1 MVENVTKKKRAL
13 WEQPWGYTE
22 SLVIAAELLIFGFI
36 VEFITGGKGLSPISM
51 PANLYLLVGFAFI
64 LIILRSFYNDN
75 SIIKWL
81 SGIPAAVSSIIAFGL
96 ITLLM
101 GFIPQSSN
109 EENNFISLIGL
120 SHLKNSWPI
129 LFIQLYLL
137 SSLGLVTIKRII
149 PFKLKNTGFILNH
162 LGLWITLIAATLGS
176 GDLKTLSINLLEEGK
191 ANNIAISQTGDQFK
205 LPFELKL
212 LDFDIDEYVPRLVL
226 ANVETGDFAMKKD
239 EAPVYIEKGR
249 KYSLG
254 YWEITIENIHTDA
267 IIGDSSLIDKK
278 TTGSYPAAFVK
289 IQNKSTGHD
298 TSVWLGTGS
307 FAYNPVYFKVT
318 PDTLIGLSMAQ
329 PKRFHSK
336 VVVSQNN
343 VSDTVTIEVNKPYTV
358 QGWTIYQLSYDQ
370 SKGKWSKLSVLEAVS
385 DPWIKLV
392 YTGIFMMLAG
402 SLFLFWTGRKRV
414 KHEGDQQN

>member
-1 MVENVTKKKRAL
+1 MGDVTKKKKAL
-13 WEQPWGYTE
+13 WEHPWGYIE
-22 SLVIAAELLIFGFI
+22 SLVIASELLIFGFI
-36 VEFITGGKGLSPISM
+36 IEFITGGTGISPISM
-51 PANLYLLVGFAFI
+51 PANLYLMVGFALL
-64 LIILRSFYNDN
+64 LIVLRLFSNTN
-75 SIIKWL
+75 PIIKWL
-81 SGIPAAVSSIIAFGL
+81 SGIPAAVSSIIAFGV

-101 GFIPQSSN
+101 GFIPQSTT
-109 EENNFISLIGL
+109 EESSFISIIGL

-149 PFKLKNTGFILNH
+149 PFRLKNTGFILNH
-162 LGLWITLIAATLGS
+162 LGLWITLVAATLGS
-176 GDLKTLSINLLEEGK
+176 GDLKTLSMNLLEDGK
-191 ANNIAISQTGDQFK
+191 SNNIAVSQTGDQYK
-205 LPFELKL
+205 MPFDLKL

-226 ANVETGDFAMKKD
+226 ANIETGDFAMEKD
-239 EAPVYIEKGR
+239 EAPIYIEKGK
-249 KYSLG
+249 KYTLG
-254 YWEITIENIHTDA
+254 LWEITIENILADA
-267 IIGDSSLIDKK
+267 ITGDSTLINKK
-278 TTGSYPAAFVK
+278 TPGSYPAAFVK
-289 IQNKSTGHD
+289 IQNKRTGQD

-343 VSDTVTIEVNKPYTV
+343 VNDTVTIEVNKPYTV

-370 SKGKWSKLSVLEAVS
+370 SKGKWSTLSVLEAVS

-414 KHEGDQQN
+414 KQEEDQQN